1 MTNHYF
7 ENDFIKLHYYK
18 FGSGPQH
25 MLCFHGFGM
34 HGKQFR
40 VLEEKL
46 GHKYTFW
53 GFDLLFHKQ
62 TMLKDQ
68 SLATVKKGFSKKQL
82 AAVINEF
89 CIHEQIDSFS
99 VIGYSMGTHYATGL
113 VEEMPERINEY
124 IVAAPSSLNPGSI
137 VRFFGKNKVGNKILE
152 KLILSEKV
160 ALNLLSLF
168 KRLQL
173 IDEAVRDILFKEV
186 NTPELRFALYATFTS
201 LRRFETDEDKLI
213 SAFKKHQIKSIFIF
227 GKRDK
232 NYLPAIG
239 KAFFKKHTPSEI
251 IILDENHEMIN
262 PNFATRLAGLLL

>member
-1 MTNHYF
+1 MTDHYF
-7 ENDFIKLHYYK
+7 ENSFVKLHYYK
-18 FGSGPQH
+18 FGTGPNQ

-62 TMLKDQ
+62 TVLKDS
-68 SLATVKKGFSKKQL
+68 SLETIKKGITKKQL
-82 AAVINEF
+82 AEVIHAF
-89 CIHEQIDSFS
+89 CEHEQITTFS

-113 VEEMPERINEY
+113 IEEMPERIREY
-124 IVAAPSSLNPGSI
+124 IVAAPSSLHPGTI
-137 VRFFGKNKVGNKILE
+137 IRFFGKNKIGNKILE
-152 KLILSEKV
+152 KVILSEKA

-168 KRLQL
+168 KRLRL
-173 IDEAVRDILFKEV
+173 IDEVVRNILFKEV
-186 NTPELRFALYATFTS
+186 NTKALRFALYASFTS

-213 SAFKKHQIKSIFIF
+213 HALKTYHIKSIFIF
-227 GKRDK
+227 GKRDR

-239 KAFFKKHTPSEI
+239 KAFFKKYTPTEV

-262 PNFATRLAGLLL
+262 QNFASRLAALLL